1 MLSSVPKDLGII
13 SEILW
18 KSEVGQSMWFMI
30 LSVLHLAVL
39 EDLLRRVWGHGT
51 LELEGSVSELWF
63 SCLQLE
69 FHFIFFSCNENVFAL
84 LHYSAMV
91 CVFMQISDFC
101 KLCLKRSYWDLSKNL
116 LLVSCFCR
124 FFMLLLW
131 SIFTEL
137 VAR

>member
-1 MLSSVPKDLGII
+1 MTFEYDRNVLSSVPKDLGII

-69 FHFIFFSCNENVFAL
+69 FHFIFFHVMRMFLLCCLTLQWYVFSC
-84 LHYSAMV
+84 
-91 CVFMQISDFC
+91 
-101 KLCLKRSYWDLSKNL
+101 K
-116 LLVSCFCR
+116 
-124 FFMLLLW
+124 
-131 SIFTEL
+131 
-137 VAR
+137 